1 MSDQNMSEETLPF
14 CQFDDDGRMWRRPEE
29 SEWCEV
35 RNSEIHGSGIF
46 AAKDIPVDTPIMEY
60 VGEIIDK
67 EESDRRG
74 LDRME
79 HAAKTG
85 DAAVYIFIINDDYD
99 IDGSYEW
106 NIARLINHSCS
117 PNCESAIDEDDRIW
131 LSAAEYI
138 PKGAELSFDYGF
150 DLENYP
156 DHPCRCGSDNC
167 IGYIVGIDYWKDLAK
182 LEKKRL
188 KKVAAKTERKA
199 KKAKEKAKAKKKK
212 LKKA

>member
-1 MSDQNMSEETLPF
+1 MSEQDMSEITLPF
-14 CQFDDDGRMWRRPEE
+14 CQIDDEGRMWRRPEE

-46 AAKDIPVDTPIMEY
+46 AAKDIPVGTPIMEY
-60 VGEIIDK
+60 VGEVIGK

-79 HAAKTG
+79 HANKTG
-85 DAAVYIFIINDDYD
+85 DAAVYIFIINDDFD

-150 DLENYP
+150 DLENYL
-156 DHPCRCGSDNC
+156 DHPCRCGTDNC
-167 IGYIVGIDYWKDLAK
+167 IGYIVGRDYWKGLKK

-188 KKVAAKTERKA
+188 AKVVG
-199 KKAKEKAKAKKKK
+199 KAKKKDK
-212 LKKA
+212 GKKKRKSGKK